1 MTKIGIITI
10 LKVNNYGAEL
20 QAYATQATL
29 NKMGYDAEII
39 DYLFYKNP
47 MAKHTRGSRT
57 EFSHSVKKR
66 FAEWLYP
73 LIHKPSANK
82 TRTIRFESFHK
93 HNTRLSPTYRCA
105 EELYDAKMPYDVYM
119 VGSDQVWN
127 PGSYTSLRP
136 YFLDFAPKGKPK
148 VAYASSFGVSELPME
163 THNFYKKHLYNFKAI
178 GVRERTAVEMVK
190 NISGKDAEWVLDPT
204 LLLTAEEWSALA
216 KPIEGIECPYVLVYE
231 LTPCKAI
238 NQMAERIASQNG
250 WRIVRLSKSEKDMVE
265 NQTCIT
271 DAGPAEFLYL
281 FKNAEFVIT
290 NSFHGTAFSINFGR
304 QFLTI
309 VPTRKSNNS
318 RQKDLL
324 TRMNLTD
331 RMLSDSDTFLNNIQN
346 IDYQSIHPLLEAQR
360 NKSITFI
367 KNAIGE

>member
-136 YFLDFAPKGKPK
+136 YFWIL
-148 VAYASSFGVSELPME
+148 
-163 THNFYKKHLYNFKAI
+163 HL
-178 GVRERTAVEMVK
+178 R
-190 NISGKDAEWVLDPT
+190 
-204 LLLTAEEWSALA
+204 
-216 KPIEGIECPYVLVYE
+216 
-231 LTPCKAI
+231 
-238 NQMAERIASQNG
+238 ASQKSHTPQVLGFRNSQ
-250 WRIVRLSKSEKDMVE
+250 WRPIIS
-265 NQTCIT
+265 
-271 DAGPAEFLYL
+271 
-281 FKNAEFVIT
+281 
-290 NSFHGTAFSINFGR
+290 
-304 QFLTI
+304 
-309 VPTRKSNNS
+309 TRNTYIIS
-318 RQKDLL
+318 R
-324 TRMNLTD
+324 
-331 RMLSDSDTFLNNIQN
+331 
-346 IDYQSIHPLLEAQR
+346 P
-360 NKSITFI
+360 
-367 KNAIGE
+367 